1 MTEDGFAS
9 FFREQFSRIAL
20 TLIADGAS
28 LADAEDATQEAMV
41 LARRKWDSIGNHA
54 AWVHTVARRRY
65 RRVLRMRK
73 PTVQLPESALETAAA
88 SDASDLSIF
97 TEEQQHVLGV
107 IRQLP
112 LMQGQ
117 VFARVYY
124 GLSCKEIAE
133 VLGVSEA
140 TVRSHLRHARNN
152 LKEILKEMMLSA

>member
-1 MTEDGFAS
+1 M
-9 FFREQFSRIAL
+9 FFREQFSRIAFL
-20 TLIADGAS
+20 LITDGAS
-28 LADAEDATQEAMV
+28 RADAEDATQEAMV
-41 LARRKWDSIGNHA
+41 LARRNWDSIDNHA

-73 PTVQLPESALETAAA
+73 ATVQLPESALETTAA

-112 LMQGQ
+112 LMQRR

-133 VLGVSEA
+133 VLGISEA